1 MKIILKFLIFV
12 LYFKC
17 KNLRYRTG
25 FNVYIIMIVNT
36 EKTKKELE
44 EFIHD
49 KILHKQPIFVYF
61 RYIPSNR
68 TLNIK
73 KENILKINPN
83 LVDVNSKEWI
93 DEDYPIQSDIH
104 FNQNFG
110 NIDAIS
116 ILDSLD
122 NRTKDEALENFKLDK
137 KYINRSFINDNFYLN
152 VLFDSEIETYKN
164 ELYNEIVS
172 IENKLNFLNY

>member
-1 MKIILKFLIFV
+1 MLI
-12 LYFKC
+12 
-17 KNLRYRTG
+17 
-25 FNVYIIMIVNT
+25 NT

-44 EFIHD
+44 EFINA
-49 KILHKQPIFVYF
+49 KILHKQPIFVYL

-93 DEDYPIQSDIH
+93 DEDYPIQSDVH

-110 NIDAIS
+110 NIDANS

-122 NRTKDEALENFKLDK
+122 KRIKDEALENFKLDK
-137 KYINRSFINDNFYLN
+137 KYINRSFINDNFYMN

>member
-1 MKIILKFLIFV
+1 MLI
-12 LYFKC
+12 
-17 KNLRYRTG
+17 
-25 FNVYIIMIVNT
+25 NT

-44 EFIHD
+44 ELIND

-122 NRTKDEALENFKLDK
+122 KRTIDEALENFKLDK

>member
-1 MKIILKFLIFV
+1 MLI
-12 LYFKC
+12 
-17 KNLRYRTG
+17 
-25 FNVYIIMIVNT
+25 NT

-73 KENILKINPN
+73 KENILKINPS

-93 DEDYPIQSDIH
+93 DEDYPIQSDVH

-110 NIDAIS
+110 NIDAKS

-122 NRTKDEALENFKLDK
+122 KRTKDEALKNFKLDK
-137 KYINRSFINDNFYLN
+137 KYINRSFINDNFYMN
-152 VLFDSEIETYKN
+152 VLFDSEIEAYKN
-164 ELYNEIVS
+164 ELYNEIIS

>member
-1 MKIILKFLIFV
+1 MLI
-12 LYFKC
+12 
-17 KNLRYRTG
+17 
-25 FNVYIIMIVNT
+25 NT

-44 EFIHD
+44 EFIND

-73 KENILKINPN
+73 KENILKINPS

-93 DEDYPIQSDIH
+93 DEDYPIQSDVH

-110 NIDAIS
+110 NIDAIR

-122 NRTKDEALENFKLDK
+122 KRTIDEALENFKLDK

-152 VLFDSEIETYKN
+152 VLFDSEIEAYKN

>member
-1 MKIILKFLIFV
+1 MLI
-12 LYFKC
+12 
-17 KNLRYRTG
+17 N
-25 FNVYIIMIVNT
+25 I

-44 EFIHD
+44 EFIND

-61 RYIPSNR
+61 IYIPSNR

-93 DEDYPIQSDIH
+93 DEDYPIQSDVH

-110 NIDAIS
+110 NIDANR

-122 NRTKDEALENFKLDK
+122 KRTIDEALENFKLDK
-137 KYINRSFINDNFYLN
+137 KYINRSFINDNFYMN
-152 VLFDSEIETYKN
+152 VLFDSEIEAYKN

>member
-1 MKIILKFLIFV
+1 MLI
-12 LYFKC
+12 
-17 KNLRYRTG
+17 
-25 FNVYIIMIVNT
+25 NT

-44 EFIHD
+44 EFIND

-73 KENILKINPN
+73 KENILKINPS

-93 DEDYPIQSDIH
+93 DEDYPIQSDVH

-116 ILDSLD
+116 ILNSLD
-122 NRTKDEALENFKLDK
+122 KRTKDEVLGNFKLDK

>member
-1 MKIILKFLIFV
+1 MLI
-12 LYFKC
+12 
-17 KNLRYRTG
+17 
-25 FNVYIIMIVNT
+25 NT

-44 EFIHD
+44 EFIND

-93 DEDYPIQSDIH
+93 DEDYPIQSDVH

-110 NIDAIS
+110 NIDANN

-122 NRTKDEALENFKLDK
+122 KKTKDEALENFKFDK
-137 KYINRSFINDNFYLN
+137 KYINRSFINDKFYLN

>member
-1 MKIILKFLIFV
+1 ML
-12 LYFKC
+12 
-17 KNLRYRTG
+17 
-25 FNVYIIMIVNT
+25 VNT

-44 EFIHD
+44 EFIND
-49 KILHKQPIFVYF
+49 KILHNQPIFVYF

-93 DEDYPIQSDIH
+93 DEDYPIQSDVH

-110 NIDAIS
+110 NIDANS

-122 NRTKDEALENFKLDK
+122 NRTKDEALGNFKLDK
-137 KYINRSFINDNFYLN
+137 KYINRSFINDNFYSN
-152 VLFDSEIETYKN
+152 VLFDSEIEAYKN

>member
-1 MKIILKFLIFV
+1 MLI
-12 LYFKC
+12 
-17 KNLRYRTG
+17 
-25 FNVYIIMIVNT
+25 NT
-36 EKTKKELE
+36 EKTKKELK
-44 EFIHD
+44 EFIND

-93 DEDYPIQSDIH
+93 DEDYPIQSDVH

-110 NIDAIS
+110 NIDANS

-122 NRTKDEALENFKLDK
+122 KRTKDEALENFKLYK
-137 KYINRSFINDNFYLN
+137 KYINRSFINDNFYMN
-152 VLFDSEIETYKN
+152 VLFDSEIEAYKN

>member
-1 MKIILKFLIFV
+1 MLI
-12 LYFKC
+12 
-17 KNLRYRTG
+17 
-25 FNVYIIMIVNT
+25 NT

-44 EFIHD
+44 EFIND
-49 KILHKQPIFVYF
+49 KILRKQPIFVYF

-93 DEDYPIQSDIH
+93 DEDYPIQSDVH

-110 NIDAIS
+110 NIDANC

-122 NRTKDEALENFKLDK
+122 KRTKDEVLENFKLDK

-152 VLFDSEIETYKN
+152 VLFDSEIEAYKN

>member
-1 MKIILKFLIFV
+1 MLI
-12 LYFKC
+12 
-17 KNLRYRTG
+17 
-25 FNVYIIMIVNT
+25 NT

-44 EFIHD
+44 EFIND

-68 TLNIK
+68 TSNIK

-83 LVDVNSKEWI
+83 LVDVNLKEWI

-122 NRTKDEALENFKLDK
+122 KRTIDEALENFKLDK

>member
-1 MKIILKFLIFV
+1 MLI
-12 LYFKC
+12 
-17 KNLRYRTG
+17 
-25 FNVYIIMIVNT
+25 NT
-36 EKTKKELE
+36 EKKKKEIE
-44 EFIHD
+44 EFINN

-61 RYIPSNR
+61 RYILLNR
-68 TLNIK
+68 TLIIR

-93 DEDYPIQSDIH
+93 DEDYPIQSDVH

-110 NIDAIS
+110 NIDAIH

-122 NRTKDEALENFKLDK
+122 KRIKDEALESFNLDK
-137 KYINRSFINDNFYLN
+137 KYVNRSFINDNFYMN
-152 VLFDSEIETYKN
+152 VLFDSEIEAYKN

-172 IENKLNFLNY
+172 IKDKLNFLNY

>member
-1 MKIILKFLIFV
+1 MLI
-12 LYFKC
+12 
-17 KNLRYRTG
+17 
-25 FNVYIIMIVNT
+25 NT

-44 EFIHD
+44 EFIND

-110 NIDAIS
+110 NIDAIR
-116 ILDSLD
+116 IFDSLD
-122 NRTKDEALENFKLDK
+122 NRTKDESLENFKLDK
-137 KYINRSFINDNFYLN
+137 KYINRSFINDNFYMN

>member
-1 MKIILKFLIFV
+1 MLI
-12 LYFKC
+12 
-17 KNLRYRTG
+17 
-25 FNVYIIMIVNT
+25 NT

-44 EFIHD
+44 EFIND

-122 NRTKDEALENFKLDK
+122 KRTIDEALENFKLDK

>member
-1 MKIILKFLIFV
+1 MLI
-12 LYFKC
+12 
-17 KNLRYRTG
+17 N
-25 FNVYIIMIVNT
+25 I

-44 EFIHD
+44 EFIND

-110 NIDAIS
+110 NIDAIR
-116 ILDSLD
+116 IFDSLD
-122 NRTKDEALENFKLDK
+122 NRTKDESLENFKLDK
-137 KYINRSFINDNFYLN
+137 KYINRSFINDNFYMN

>member
-1 MKIILKFLIFV
+1 MLI
-12 LYFKC
+12 
-17 KNLRYRTG
+17 
-25 FNVYIIMIVNT
+25 NT

-44 EFIHD
+44 EFISD
-49 KILHKQPIFVYF
+49 KILHKQPIFVYL

-93 DEDYPIQSDIH
+93 DEDYPIQSDVH

-110 NIDAIS
+110 NIDANS

-122 NRTKDEALENFKLDK
+122 KRTKDEALENFKLDK

-152 VLFDSEIETYKN
+152 VLFDSEIEAYKN

>member
-1 MKIILKFLIFV
+1 MLI
-12 LYFKC
+12 
-17 KNLRYRTG
+17 
-25 FNVYIIMIVNT
+25 NT

-44 EFIHD
+44 EFIND

-68 TLNIK
+68 TLGIK

-110 NIDAIS
+110 NIDANS
-116 ILDSLD
+116 IIDSLD
-122 NRTKDEALENFKLDK
+122 KKTKYEVLENFKLDK

>member
-1 MKIILKFLIFV
+1 MLI
-12 LYFKC
+12 
-17 KNLRYRTG
+17 
-25 FNVYIIMIVNT
+25 NT

-44 EFIHD
+44 EFIND

-68 TLNIK
+68 TLSIK

-93 DEDYPIQSDIH
+93 DEDYPIQSDVH

-110 NIDAIS
+110 NIDANS

-122 NRTKDEALENFKLDK
+122 KRTKDEALENFKSDK

-152 VLFDSEIETYKN
+152 VLFDSEIEAYKN

>member
-1 MKIILKFLIFV
+1 MLI
-12 LYFKC
+12 
-17 KNLRYRTG
+17 
-25 FNVYIIMIVNT
+25 NT

-44 EFIHD
+44 EFIND

-73 KENILKINPN
+73 KENILKINPSF
-83 LVDVNSKEWI
+83 VDVNSKEWI
-93 DEDYPIQSDIH
+93 DEDYPIQSDVH

-110 NIDAIS
+110 NIDANS

-122 NRTKDEALENFKLDK
+122 KRTKDEALENFKLDK
-137 KYINRSFINDNFYLN
+137 KYISRSFINDNFYMN
-152 VLFDSEIETYKN
+152 VLFDSEIEAYKN

>member
-1 MKIILKFLIFV
+1 MLI
-12 LYFKC
+12 
-17 KNLRYRTG
+17 
-25 FNVYIIMIVNT
+25 NT

-44 EFIHD
+44 EFIND

-83 LVDVNSKEWI
+83 LVDANSKEWI
-93 DEDYPIQSDIH
+93 DEDYPIQSDVH

-110 NIDAIS
+110 NIDANH

-122 NRTKDEALENFKLDK
+122 KRTIDEALENFKLDK

-152 VLFDSEIETYKN
+152 VLFDSEIEAYKN

>member
-1 MKIILKFLIFV
+1 MLI
-12 LYFKC
+12 
-17 KNLRYRTG
+17 
-25 FNVYIIMIVNT
+25 NT
-36 EKTKKELE
+36 EKKKKEIE
-44 EFIHD
+44 EFIND

-68 TLNIK
+68 TLIIK

-93 DEDYPIQSDIH
+93 NEDYPIQSDVH

-110 NIDAIS
+110 NIDAIH

-122 NRTKDEALENFKLDK
+122 KRIKDEVSENFKLDM

-152 VLFDSEIETYKN
+152 VLFDSEIEAYKN

-172 IENKLNFLNY
+172 IKDKLNFLNY

>member
-1 MKIILKFLIFV
+1 MLI
-12 LYFKC
+12 
-17 KNLRYRTG
+17 
-25 FNVYIIMIVNT
+25 NT

-44 EFIHD
+44 EFIND
-49 KILHKQPIFVYF
+49 KILNKQPIFVYF

-122 NRTKDEALENFKLDK
+122 KRTIDEALENFKLDK

>member
-1 MKIILKFLIFV
+1 MLI
-12 LYFKC
+12 
-17 KNLRYRTG
+17 
-25 FNVYIIMIVNT
+25 NT

-44 EFIHD
+44 EFIND

-93 DEDYPIQSDIH
+93 DEDYPIQSDVH

-110 NIDAIS
+110 NIDANS

-122 NRTKDEALENFKLDK
+122 KRIIDEALENFKLDK

-152 VLFDSEIETYKN
+152 VLFDSEIEAYKN
-164 ELYNEIVS
+164 ELYNEILS

>member
-1 MKIILKFLIFV
+1 MLI
-12 LYFKC
+12 
-17 KNLRYRTG
+17 
-25 FNVYIIMIVNT
+25 NT

-44 EFIHD
+44 EFIND

-93 DEDYPIQSDIH
+93 DEDYPIQSDVH

-122 NRTKDEALENFKLDK
+122 KRTKDEALKNFKFDK
-137 KYINRSFINDNFYLN
+137 KYINRSFINDNFYMN
-152 VLFDSEIETYKN
+152 VLFDSEIEAYKN

>member
-1 MKIILKFLIFV
+1 ML
-12 LYFKC
+12 
-17 KNLRYRTG
+17 
-25 FNVYIIMIVNT
+25 VNT

-44 EFIHD
+44 EFIND

-73 KENILKINPN
+73 KENILKINPT

-93 DEDYPIQSDIH
+93 DEDYPIQSDVH

-110 NIDAIS
+110 NIDANS

-122 NRTKDEALENFKLDK
+122 KRTKDEALENFKLDK
-137 KYINRSFINDNFYLN
+137 KYISRSFINDNFYLN

>member
-1 MKIILKFLIFV
+1 MLI
-12 LYFKC
+12 
-17 KNLRYRTG
+17 
-25 FNVYIIMIVNT
+25 NT
-36 EKTKKELE
+36 KKTKKELE
-44 EFIHD
+44 EFIND

-73 KENILKINPN
+73 KENIMKINPN

-93 DEDYPIQSDIH
+93 DEDYPTQSDIH

-110 NIDAIS
+110 NIDANC

-122 NRTKDEALENFKLDK
+122 KRTKDEALENFKLDK
-137 KYINRSFINDNFYLN
+137 KYISRSFINDNFYLN

>member
-1 MKIILKFLIFV
+1 MLI
-12 LYFKC
+12 
-17 KNLRYRTG
+17 
-25 FNVYIIMIVNT
+25 NT

-93 DEDYPIQSDIH
+93 DEDYPIQSDVH

-110 NIDAIS
+110 NIDANL

-122 NRTKDEALENFKLDK
+122 KRTKDESLENFKLDK

>member
-1 MKIILKFLIFV
+1 MIFIYEPGIFRYSDRIFKYPF
-12 LYFKC
+12 LYF
-17 KNLRYRTG
+17 
-25 FNVYIIMIVNT
+25 IIWRPLDI
-36 EKTKKELE
+36 
-44 EFIHD
+44 
-49 KILHKQPIFVYF
+49 IFVYF

-68 TLNIK
+68 TLDIK

-93 DEDYPIQSDIH
+93 DEDYPIQSDVH

-110 NIDAIS
+110 NIDAIR

-122 NRTKDEALENFKLDK
+122 KRTKDEALENFKLDK

>member
-1 MKIILKFLIFV
+1 MLI
-12 LYFKC
+12 
-17 KNLRYRTG
+17 
-25 FNVYIIMIVNT
+25 NT

-44 EFIHD
+44 EFIND
-49 KILHKQPIFVYF
+49 KILHEQPIFVYF

-68 TLNIK
+68 TLDIK

-83 LVDVNSKEWI
+83 LVDVNLKEWI

-122 NRTKDEALENFKLDK
+122 KRTIDEALENFKLDK

>member
-1 MKIILKFLIFV
+1 MLI
-12 LYFKC
+12 
-17 KNLRYRTG
+17 
-25 FNVYIIMIVNT
+25 NT

-44 EFIHD
+44 EFIND

-93 DEDYPIQSDIH
+93 DEDYPIQSDVH

-110 NIDAIS
+110 NIDAIR

-122 NRTKDEALENFKLDK
+122 KRTKDEALEKFKFDK

>member
-1 MKIILKFLIFV
+1 MLI
-12 LYFKC
+12 
-17 KNLRYRTG
+17 
-25 FNVYIIMIVNT
+25 NT

-61 RYIPSNR
+61 RYIHSNR
-68 TLNIK
+68 TLIIR

-93 DEDYPIQSDIH
+93 DEDYPIQSDVH

-110 NIDAIS
+110 NIDANH

-122 NRTKDEALENFKLDK
+122 NRTKDETLENFKLDK

-152 VLFDSEIETYKN
+152 VLFDSEIEAYKN

-172 IENKLNFLNY
+172 IKDKLNFLNY

>member
-1 MKIILKFLIFV
+1 MLI
-12 LYFKC
+12 
-17 KNLRYRTG
+17 
-25 FNVYIIMIVNT
+25 NT
-36 EKTKKELE
+36 KKTKKEIE
-44 EFIHD
+44 EFIND

-61 RYIPSNR
+61 RYIPSDYTFHIR
-68 TLNIK
+68 

-93 DEDYPIQSDIH
+93 DEDYPIQSDVH

-110 NIDAIS
+110 NIDAIH

-122 NRTKDEALENFKLDK
+122 KKTKDEALENFKLDK
-137 KYINRSFINDNFYLN
+137 KYVNRSFINDNFYMN
-152 VLFDSEIETYKN
+152 VLFDSEIEAYKN

-172 IENKLNFLNY
+172 IKDKLNFLNY

>member
-1 MKIILKFLIFV
+1 ML
-12 LYFKC
+12 
-17 KNLRYRTG
+17 
-25 FNVYIIMIVNT
+25 VNT

-93 DEDYPIQSDIH
+93 DEYYPIQSDVH

-110 NIDAIS
+110 NIDANC

-122 NRTKDEALENFKLDK
+122 KRTKDEALENFKLDK

-152 VLFDSEIETYKN
+152 VLFDSEIEAYKN

-172 IENKLNFLNY
+172 IKDKLNFLNY

>member
-1 MKIILKFLIFV
+1 
-12 LYFKC
+12 
-17 KNLRYRTG
+17 
-25 FNVYIIMIVNT
+25 MIVNT

-44 EFIHD
+44 EFIND
-49 KILHKQPIFVYF
+49 KILHEQPIFVYF

-93 DEDYPIQSDIH
+93 DEDYPIQSDVH
-104 FNQNFG
+104 FNQNFS
-110 NIDAIS
+110 NIDAIC

-122 NRTKDEALENFKLDK
+122 KRTKDEALENFKLDK
-137 KYINRSFINDNFYLN
+137 KYINRSFINDNFYMN